1 MTKEISKEDREYLN
15 SLQETTS
22 NLNRKLKAI
31 DNTTDLLL
39 SDVRRGTLE
48 QIRLQSLE
56 ILDFLD
62 EVNQ

>member
-1 MTKEISKEDREYLN
+1 MSEISKEDQDYLT
-15 SLQETTS
+15 SLQETMS
-22 NLNRKLKAI
+22 NLNRKLKAM

-62 EVNQ
+62 KVDQ